1 MKKFQYAMII
11 ISFVCA
17 VGAAVISFYLEKDFV
32 WPALV
37 AIWTGEVFYLHRTI
51 DRYESRHGIKD

>member
-17 VGAAVISFYLEKDFV
+17 VGAAVANIYLEKDFV
-32 WPALV
+32 WPALA
-37 AIWTGEVFYLHRTI
+37 AIWIGEVFFLQRTVN
-51 DRYESRHGIKD
+51 RYESRHGIKS